1 MTIEIK
7 VPAVGESINEVV
19 VGSWM
24 KSDGDQVELD
34 EVICE
39 LESDKANFDV
49 PAEAA
54 GTLKIVAQEGDTLE
68 VGALLCTI
76 ETEGAATA
84 NTDAPAAAEAATTEA
99 AEGPQLTGQVID
111 MVVPTVGESI
121 AEVTI
126 ASYLKE
132 DGDFVELD
140 EVIAEIESDKAT
152 FDLPAEA
159 SGILEIVA
167 QEGTTLEI
175 GALIC
180 RIKAAT
186 GSPDSPGE
194 ATKEATP
201 VPPPPPAATADGYAA
216 GHASPAAAKILAEK
230 GIGAQEVSGT
240 GVGGRITKAD
250 AAAAQKAAP
259 AKATPAAAPPSAP
272 APAGARDTR
281 RERMTTLR
289 KTIARRLV
297 AVKNET
303 AMLTTFNEVD
313 MKPIM
318 DIRKKYKDQFKE
330 KYEIGLGF
338 MSFFTK
344 AVCVALREWPA
355 VNAIIDGDEVLYH
368 DYCDVQL
375 LFLPHVAWWYQ

>member
-186 GSPDSPGE
+186 GC
-194 ATKEATP
+194 
-201 VPPPPPAATADGYAA
+201 
-216 GHASPAAAKILAEK
+216 
-230 GIGAQEVSGT
+230 
-240 GVGGRITKAD
+240 
-250 AAAAQKAAP
+250 
-259 AKATPAAAPPSAP
+259 
-272 APAGARDTR
+272 
-281 RERMTTLR
+281 
-289 KTIARRLV
+289 
-297 AVKNET
+297 
-303 AMLTTFNEVD
+303 LTTVNLANSFAELVST
-313 MKPIM
+313 
-318 DIRKKYKDQFKE
+318 KY
-330 KYEIGLGF
+330 I
-338 MSFFTK
+338 T
-344 AVCVALREWPA
+344 R
-355 VNAIIDGDEVLYH
+355 
-368 DYCDVQL
+368 
-375 LFLPHVAWWYQ
+375 